1 MPSFSSFFIATG
13 TNLGD
18 RATNLTTAKN
28 ILKSHFELVAESRI
42 YESPAVDYLNQPD
55 FYNQV
60 LEFKLPMQTPEKVME
75 LLLEIEKKMGRNRE
89 IPKGPRLID
98 LDILFWGTQ
107 KIESS
112 FLTIP
117 HPRLFERSFVVLP
130 IAELPGFSELR
141 KNFEFKFEFD
151 NTATPLSSLT

>member
-1 MPSFSSFFIATG
+1 MSEFNSFFIATG

-18 RATNLTTAKN
+18 RAQNLKTAREF
-28 ILKSHFELVAESRI
+28 LEQHFELIAESRI

-60 LEFKLPMQTPEKVME
+60 LEFKLPAMSPESVMQ
-75 LLLEIEKKMGRNRE
+75 LLLDIEKDMGRNRL

-107 KIESS
+107 KINSQI
-112 FLTIP
+112 LQIP

-130 IAELPGFSELR
+130 LSELPGFNVLQSF
-141 KNFEFKFEFD
+141 FEFKFQFD
-151 NTATPLSSLT
+151 NSAKALS

>member
-1 MPSFSSFFIATG
+1 MPVFSSIFIATG

-18 RATNLTTAKN
+18 RMLNLLEAK
-28 ILKSHFELVAESRI
+28 IQLQKHFHLIAESRI

-60 LEFKLPMQTPEKVME
+60 LEFILPCENPETIMT
-75 LLLEIEKKMGRNRE
+75 LLLQIEKNIGRNRL

-98 LDILFWGTQ
+98 LDILFWGTE
-107 KIESS
+107 KIDSPS
-112 FLTIP
+112 LQIP

-130 IAELPGFSELR
+130 LSELPGFKILKE
-141 KNFEFKFEFD
+141 NFIFKFQFD
-151 NTATPLSSLT
+151 NQAKALS